1 MAAVS
6 GRVARIRRT
15 SAAAVSSTNE
25 ASDLSTDNFT
35 LSINSTTKQH
45 WDRTSTRPGIFI
57 SGATASNVIATVE
70 SINYVQGEITFT
82 TSHSTTTTITMDV
95 DYLPTDYLAGG
106 RNWTLNISN
115 DILDVTAF
123 SSDGTD
129 AKWRTFIAGTNEAT
143 VDIEHLIQ
151 AGSTANIFFDAL
163 NLPSSNFL
171 LELVVDG
178 GGDVYEMF
186 CRVADFSPSVPID
199 GIADEGVSLMV
210 DGIIYRTTN

>member
-6 GRVARIRRT
+6 GKVARIRRT
-15 SAAAVSSTNE
+15 AAAAVNSTNE
-25 ASDLSTDNFT
+25 ASDQSTDNFT

-45 WDRTSTRPGIFI
+45 WDRTSTAPAIFI
-57 SGATASNVIATVE
+57 SGSTTTDRAGDIE
-70 SINYVQGEITFT
+70 SINYVQGQITWT

-106 RNWTLNISN
+106 RNWTLNIDN
-115 DILDVTAF
+115 ALHDVTAF

-129 AKWRTFIAGTNEAT
+129 VTWRIFVPGVNEAT

-151 AGSTANIFFDAL
+151 AGTTDNIFFDAL

-186 CRVADFSPSVPID
+186 CRVADFSPSVPLD
-199 GIADEGVSLMV
+199 GVADEGVSLMV
-210 DGIIYRTTN
+210 DGVVYRTTN